1 MPTRKKTDPKSPR
14 VDISPEAYEKASNA
28 DWASTPEDLEVVA
41 DLVQSAMISQRKF
54 GSMRT
59 LLAISEIIPA
69 STRKAW
75 AELEAV
81 RL

>member
-1 MPTRKKTDPKSPR
+1 MSKSRKTDPKCCG

-28 DWASTPEDLEVVA
+28 DWASTPEDLEMVA
-41 DLVQSAMISQRKF
+41 KLVQSAMNSQRKF

-59 LLAISEIIPA
+59 LLAISEIIPT